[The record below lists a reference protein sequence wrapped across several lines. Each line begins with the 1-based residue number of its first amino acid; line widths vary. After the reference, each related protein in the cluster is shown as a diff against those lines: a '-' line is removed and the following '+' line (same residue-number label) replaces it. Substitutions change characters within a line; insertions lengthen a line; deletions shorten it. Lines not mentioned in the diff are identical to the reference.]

1 MARKKDSGIREVDGV
16 EGGKAEGQ
24 PDSGKPVPVPVPPV
38 VNQELE
44 NKLKEPSAVA
54 EEQPKKGRG
63 RPLGSTKKPPVVEAV
78 QLPNEAN
85 PIYTGFLQAIFK
97 LLAKKMNEP
106 EMEISEFEAE
116 SLSLPMTQIIAYHFP
131 NTSPIALAY
140 LQLGMAVTV
149 ISMSKAEVVA
159 EWQKKK
165 ELSKKIIVK
174 VKEELKIPPQD
185 QPPAVQ
191 Q

>member
-1 MARKKDSGIREVDGV
+1 MARKKDSGLGEVNGV
-16 EGGKAEGQ
+16 T
-24 PDSGKPVPVPVPPV
+24 SGKEEQPEAGKPAVPVPPV

-44 NKLKEPSAVA
+44 NKLKGPPLV

-63 RPLGSTKKPPVVEAV
+63 RPVGSTKKQAEVVP

-85 PIYTGFLQAIFK
+85 PIYTGFIQAIFK

-149 ISMSKAEVVA
+149 ISMNKAAVVA

-165 ELSKKIIVK
+165 ELSKNIIEK
-174 VKEELKIPPQD
+174 VKEELNIPPQN